1 MLSCKQASEV
11 ISQSL
16 DRKLTAW
23 ERFNLKL
30 HLLICKYCRYF
41 SQQLQTL
48 RVAVKANVYSIEND
62 NTIGMSNEAKNRIAA
77 LVDTH
82 PVQP

>member
-1 MLSCKQASEV
+1 MLKCKQASEV

-16 DRKLTAW
+16 DRKLTIW

-48 RVAVKANVYSIEND
+48 RVAVKANVSSIEND
-62 NTIGMSNEAKNRIAA
+62 NTIEMSNEAKKRISA
-77 LVDTH
+77 LVETNQ
-82 PVQP
+82 V

>member
-16 DRKLTAW
+16 DRKLTTW

-30 HLLICKYCRYF
+30 HLFICKYCRYF

-48 RVAVKANVYSIEND
+48 RVAVKANVSSIEND
-62 NTIGMSNEAKNRIAA
+62 NTIGMSNEAKKRISA
-77 LVDTH
+77 LVETNQ
-82 PVQP
+82 V

>member
-16 DRKLTAW
+16 DRKLTTW
-23 ERFNLKL
+23 ERLNLKL

-48 RVAVKANVYSIEND
+48 RVAVKANVSSIEND
-62 NTIGMSNEAKNRIAA
+62 NTIGMSNEAKKRISA
-77 LVDTH
+77 LVETNQ
-82 PVQP
+82 V